1 MVNTL
6 RIKLKNIFLFF
17 ISIASFYCH
26 SQIADTIRF
35 DIDFKGYETVIK
47 NNIRERSV
55 YTLKNKKAILD
66 LYEKDSVKLLLD
78 YKIDSEYIITSI
90 PVFRLKDDFY
100 NNHKSN
106 VLHKI
111 DFSNNFHKQFLNIY
125 NNDEIVYESDFVNQ
139 DNLSQYD
146 LIRNSLILN
155 SFDDPVRYGNLKGY
169 LLKLGLERKYFTF
182 FIEGSPID
190 HVFIVDN
197 GIVYAIFNPT
207 PEGKYNKIE
216 INEYFSKYY
225 DKKFIYNKKPRL
237 KKKFKEKYFFEI
249 Y

>member
-1 MVNTL
+1 MKTTL
-6 RIKLKNIFLFF
+6 RLKLMKIALFF
-17 ISIASFYCH
+17 ISIAPFYCH
-26 SQIADTIRF
+26 SQITDTIKCN
-35 DIDFKGYETVIK
+35 IDFKGYETVIK
-47 NNIRERSV
+47 NNIKERSV

-66 LYEKDSVKLLLD
+66 LYEKDSLKLLLD
-78 YKIDSEYIITSI
+78 YKMDSEYIVTSI
-90 PVFRLKDDFY
+90 PVFRLKDDFD

-111 DFSNNFHKQFLNIY
+111 DFSNNFHKQFSNIY
-125 NNDEIVYESDFVNQ
+125 YKDDIVYESYYVEQ
-139 DNLSQYD
+139 DSLD
-146 LIRNSLILN
+146 LFSLITNSLILN
-155 SFDDPVRYGNLKGY
+155 SFDDPVRFGNLKGY
-169 LLKLGLERKYFTF
+169 LMKLGLERKYSAF
-182 FIEGSPID
+182 FIESCPID

-207 PEGKYNKIE
+207 TEGKYDKIE

-237 KKKFKEKYFFEI
+237 KKKFKGKYFFEI